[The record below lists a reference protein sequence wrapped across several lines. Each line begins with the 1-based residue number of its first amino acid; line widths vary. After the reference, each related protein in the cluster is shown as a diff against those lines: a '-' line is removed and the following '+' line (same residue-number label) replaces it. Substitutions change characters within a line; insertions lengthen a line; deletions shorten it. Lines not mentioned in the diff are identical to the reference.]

1 MNCLRSFRCLP
12 SFLISAPKPPA
23 LNLIRPLHSS
33 SFLRSFDMETVHTTD
48 RLRELRALMKKHE
61 VDIYSTHPLTPIGRA
76 LAHNCLVVPSED
88 SHQSEYI
95 APCDARRGPSTL
107 LGLMPATVDTTT
119 RVYNRLLGIC
129 RYCSNHTR
137 QSIARHGWT
146 LFQPGQQ
153 TTRRQL
159 GIAQA
164 RSTGR
169 SYVAGMVGF
178 DLSVD

>member
-1 MNCLRSFRCLP
+1 MNYLRSFRCLP
-12 SFLISAPKPPA
+12 SFLVSAPKPRA
-23 LNLIRPLHSS
+23 LNLVRPLHSS

-48 RLRELRALMKKHE
+48 RLRELRALMRKHE
-61 VDIYSTHPLTPIGRA
+61 VDIYSSYLLICIGRA

-95 APCDARRGPSTL
+95 APCDARRGLSTL
-107 LGLMPATVDTTT
+107 LGLMPAPLNTAA
-119 RVYNRLLGIC
+119 RVHNRILRIC
-129 RYCSNHTR
+129 RYCSHHTR
-137 QSIARHGWT
+137 QGIARHGWT

-164 RSTGR
+164 GSTGR
-169 SYVAGMVGF
+169 PYMAGMVGF
-178 DLSVD
+178 DMSMG